1 MTPQQAQLLG
11 ISPEVLAAMNTQ
23 QGQPG
28 QPGSIEVSPQDLSS
42 LPMGNPGQPQQS
54 PISQED
60 LMMLQQQGQQP
71 QQAMQPP
78 AMQQQA
84 PQQIQPA
91 TDPQQQYPSDPN
103 GLMNQTSNA
112 DIAAAEAAASSGVDP
127 RAMDQSMP
135 QQAPQIQSQPQSDP
149 NKFPPFN
156 VWAQSS
162 GFPKSVSPAVF
173 EKIVSNYHDERS
185 KWMEMNSPDAKRKAL
200 KDELE
205 LQKLMHE
212 RSMYPAIDAEAANKV
227 AESNQK
233 KDDAFIKKNADL
245 QDVDFAINQIDTL
258 AQHPGMDWS
267 VGKVSALPT
276 FPGSDSANFLAKYNN
291 IKGTLTL
298 NARQKLAGQGS
309 LSDMESK
316 MAANAA
322 SDLSTGQ
329 SKDEFLKSLGVIRAN
344 LMAGRNRLAN
354 QVESM
359 RPIDTRAGVQSSP
372 TQMGSVPTAPMAPV
386 APATGAGKPIVIG
399 PGGKFPAGTYVIN
412 PATGKMRRVGN

>member
-11 ISPEVLAAMNTQ
+11 ISPEVLAALNSQ
-23 QGQPG
+23 QG

-60 LMMLQQQGQQP
+60 LKMLQQQGQQP

-84 PQQIQPA
+84 PQQVQPA

-112 DIAAAEAAASSGVDP
+112 DIANSQAAANSGVDP

-135 QQAPQIQSQPQSDP
+135 QQAPQIQDQPQSDP

-162 GFPKSVSPAVF
+162 GFPKRVSPAVF
-173 EKIVSNYHDERS
+173 EKIVTMYGDSKNKWEER
-185 KWMEMNSPDAKRKAL
+185 NSPEAKRKEL
-200 KDELE
+200 KDNLDLAN
-205 LQKLMHE
+205 LQHTI
-212 RSMYPAIDAEAANKV
+212 SQFPAVDAESANKV
-227 AESNQK
+227 TESNQK
-233 KDDAFIKKNADL
+233 RDDAFIKKNADL
-245 QDVDFAINQIDTL
+245 QDVDLAINQIDLLTH
-258 AQHPGMDWS
+258 HPGMDWS
-267 VGKVSALPT
+267 VGRVSALPT
-276 FPGSDSANFLAKYNN
+276 IPGSHSADFISKYNN
-291 IKGTLTL
+291 IKGKLTL
-298 NARQKLAGQGS
+298 DARQKLAGQGS

-316 MAANAA
+316 MAANATT
-322 SDLSTGQ
+322 DLSLGQ
-329 SKDEFLKSLGVIRAN
+329 SKAEFLKSLAVVRAN
-344 LMAGRNRLAN
+344 LMAGRNRLAS

-359 RPIDTRAGVQSSP
+359 RPVDTRMPMSQGNQQAQY
-372 TQMGSVPTAPMAPV
+372 GSMPSAAPALPMA
-386 APATGAGKPIVIG
+386 GGKPIVIG

>member
-84 PQQIQPA
+84 PQQVQPA

-103 GLMNQTSNA
+103 GLTNQTSNA
-112 DIAAAEAAASSGVDP
+112 DIAAAEAAASSGIDP

-135 QQAPQIQSQPQSDP
+135 QQAPQMPSQPQSDP

-162 GFPKSVSPAVF
+162 GFPKSVPPAVY
-173 EKIVSNYHDERS
+173 EKIVTMYSDSRNKWEER
-185 KWMEMNSPDAKRKAL
+185 NSPEAKRKEL
-200 KDELE
+200 KDTYELAN
-205 LQKLMHE
+205 LQHTINQF
-212 RSMYPAIDAEAANKV
+212 PAVDAEAANKV
-227 AESNQK
+227 AESSQK
-233 KDDAFIKKNADL
+233 KDDAFIKKNSDL
-245 QDVDFAINQIDTL
+245 QDVDFAINQIDSL
-258 AQHPGMDWS
+258 AQHPGIDWS

-329 SKDEFLKSLGVIRAN
+329 SKAEFLKSLGVIRAN
-344 LMAGRNRLAN
+344 LMAGRNRLAS

-359 RPIDTRAGVQSSP
+359 RPVDTRMPMSQGNQQAQY
-372 TQMGSVPTAPMAPV
+372 GSMPSAATALPMA
-386 APATGAGKPIVIG
+386 GGKPIIVP
-399 PGGKFPAGTYVIN
+399 PGGSIPAGTYVMN